1 MANDANLRG
10 DAILVPL
17 IVVVAVSDDLEA
29 EMMLEP
35 GAYTSTHDPM
45 LLKDDFA
52 SVFVVEPTV
61 IAFVADD
68 GE

>member
-1 MANDANLRG
+1 MANDTNLRG

-17 IVVVAVSDDLEA
+17 IVIIAVFDELEA
-29 EMMLEP
+29 EMISEP
-35 GAYTSTHDPM
+35 GAYTSTHDPI

-52 SVFVVEPTV
+52 SVLDVEPTV